1 MDTDSV
7 FVNPIRDN
15 VTGCVTF
22 MIGEWGQG
30 RVLKDSFYITQPLYE
45 VYLRVTGRGCGVQRI
60 DLIRFETNTEMVT
73 TIRFY
78 IIQALII
85 CVALNTK

>member
-1 MDTDSV
+1 M

-15 VTGCVTF
+15 VTGCVTTF

-30 RVLKDSFYITQPLYE
+30 VLKDSFYITQPLYD
-45 VYLRVTGRGCGVQRI
+45 VYLRVIGCGCGDQRI

>member
-1 MDTDSV
+1 M

-30 RVLKDSFYITQPLYE
+30 VRVLKDSFYITQPLYDF
-45 VYLRVTGRGCGVQRI
+45 YLRVIGRGCGVQRI
-60 DLIRFETNTEMVT
+60 DWIRFETNTEMVT

-85 CVALNTK
+85 CVCFKYKIIIK